1 MLGVR
6 FLSHGHVKSRL
17 GRAVGENWL
26 SLFKA
31 LSDLTSDSFD
41 S

>member
-17 GRAVGENWL
+17 GRAVGESWL
-26 SLFKA
+26 SFKA